1 MILGHGEYTN
11 EGKYTYFI
19 KLTYITNFFKTK
31 KMYLKIAYKRRQ
43 LIQITVNLE
52 NRKVPF
58 KLPRRRQ
65 LIILQFYIYINIA
78 INK

>member
-1 MILGHGEYTN
+1 MESIQ
-11 EGKYTYFI
+11 KYVYFI

-65 LIILQFYIYINIA
+65 LIILQFDIYINIA

>member
-1 MILGHGEYTN
+1 MESIQ
-11 EGKYTYFI
+11 KYVYII

-31 KMYLKIAYKRRQ
+31 RIYLKIVDKRRQ
-43 LIQITVNLE
+43 LIRITVSLE

-58 KLPRRRQ
+58 KLPKRRQ
-65 LIILQFYIYINIA
+65 LIILLFDIYINIE